1 MQTITVQQLAE
12 NNHRHP
18 VNLID
23 VRTRHEFAAL
33 HASPAKNIPIGELNP
48 KEIML
53 SHAGSPDDQ
62 PLYLIC
68 KSGTRSSKA
77 IRKFADA
84 GYDNTINVIGGTNAW
99 HAAGLPIE
107 QNKQVISLERQVRI
121 AAGIVTLLG
130 ILLANLIHPY
140 CMVLT
145 IFVGTGLIYA
155 GVTEN
160 CGMGML
166 LSKMPWNQVSCG

>member
-1 MQTITVQQLAE
+1 M
-12 NNHRHP
+12 
-18 VNLID
+18 
-23 VRTRHEFAAL
+23 
-33 HASPAKNIPIGELNP
+33 
-48 KEIML
+48 
-53 SHAGSPDDQ
+53 
-62 PLYLIC
+62 
-68 KSGTRSSKA
+68 
-77 IRKFADA
+77 
-84 GYDNTINVIGGTNAW
+84 IGGTNAW

>member
-1 MQTITVQQLAE
+1 M
-12 NNHRHP
+12 
-18 VNLID
+18 
-23 VRTRHEFAAL
+23 
-33 HASPAKNIPIGELNP
+33 S
-48 KEIML
+48 

-68 KSGTRSSKA
+68 KSGTRSTKA

-121 AAGIVTLLG
+121 TAGIFTLLG

-145 IFVGTGLIYA
+145 IFVGTGLVYA
-155 GVTEN
+155 GITETAAWVCCLARCHGTMSRVVSVTHASRSANTRFAQHRTPLSKHFPKCTE
-160 CGMGML
+160 MSVQML
-166 LSKMPWNQVSCG
+166 LKYSYDTSSANTS